1 MPTEA
6 QLVQARR
13 IVENEDYMPWADVK
27 AAKKLLGIMEADHV
41 AEVLAELAGDV
52 RRHAQ

>member
-6 QLVQARR
+6 QLTQARR

-27 AAKKLLGIMEADHV
+27 AAKKLLGIVEADSV
-41 AEVLAELAGDV
+41 AEVLAELAADV
-52 RRHAQ
+52 RRAAE